1 MTISKAATSGLFG
14 FALIGGVAYLAATPY
29 ISIKQFRQALEQRD
43 LPAIERYVDFPS
55 VRESLKEQL
64 KAKLVEGMAKHSM
77 ADTWVNLGMGALG
90 YAIAE
95 PMIDAAVNAYVSPAG
110 LKVLMAGS
118 QPATPSGL
126 QTAAPQN
133 QAEKSDMAASDLKL
147 SYKSPNLFVISA
159 RDTSPPN
166 QTIKFNF
173 ERNNLVDWR
182 LTSISLP

>member
-1 MTISKAATSGLFG
+1 MTISKAAGSWIG
-14 FALIGGVAYLAATPY
+14 FALIGGGLYLAATPY
-29 ISIKQFRQALEQRD
+29 ISINQFREALQQRD
-43 LPAIERYVDFPS
+43 LPAIESHVDFPS

-64 KAKLVEGMAKHSM
+64 KAKLVEEIAKQSEGES
-77 ADTWVNLGMGALG
+77 WVNLGLGALG

-110 LKVLMAGS
+110 LKALMAGS
-118 QPATPSGL
+118 QPEMPSGL
-126 QTAAPQN
+126 QTAAPTN
-133 QAEKSDMAASDLKL
+133 PADSGGTAASDVQL
-147 SYKSPNLFVISA
+147 SYKTPNLVVISA

-173 ERNNLVDWR
+173 ERHNLVNWR